1 MPCRYMRL
9 SVSTLL
15 SGLLLGT
22 TATAASAA
30 EPKQPAAGPGTPQTI
45 EAAADDPWLER
56 VLASRTWPK
65 AFLRAQVVRKGSRR
79 FLAVDGQDMKTRKR
93 FRLELAVPAGD
104 SETRPPPEGEFEIAK
119 PAAVSPDGRYRAAA
133 EAGEQIV
140 LRLTDRMKEKE
151 RIILRQA
158 YAGDWSIGSLAWS
171 SHGDAF
177 YFDNAGAVACI
188 WRYDIAS
195 GKLSK
200 IVPAHEAFSPAP
212 LVLPGVEW
220 LGFIESPR
228 EKTAYA
234 KIARALTPAQRSE
247 LARGRQTLE
256 PLAGIWLELERRG
269 QKWVIQQRCGGNFH
283 SMRVLLGKGRPQL
296 AFGPPEDETQLALD
310 AAITTG
316 EDTYA
321 LVARTA
327 AGGLRE
333 LAEIRFLDPQRHRLQ
348 VTRFVGWRGRQRY
361 IAAAH
366 RDEVEML
373 ECELIEENDE
383 ERHLD

>member
-1 MPCRYMRL
+1 MGLP
-9 SVSTLL
+9 VSMLL

-22 TATAASAA
+22 TAMAASAA

-56 VLASRTWPK
+56 VLTGRAWPK

-79 FLAVDGQDMKTRKR
+79 FLVVDGQDMKTRKR

-104 SETRPPPEGEFEIAK
+104 SESRPAPEGKFTIAK
-119 PAAVSPDGRYRAAA
+119 PAAVSPDGRYQAAA

-158 YAGDWSIGSLAWS
+158 YEGDWSIGSVAWS
-171 SHGDAF
+171 PHGDAF

-220 LGFIESPR
+220 LGFIESPW

-234 KIARALTPAQRSE
+234 KIARALTPEQKAA
-247 LARGRQTLE
+247 LARGRKTLE

-283 SMRVLLGKGRPQL
+283 SMRILLGKGRPQL
-296 AFGPPEDETQLALD
+296 AFGPPDDETHLALD
-310 AAITTG
+310 AALTTG

-333 LAEIRFLDPQRHRLQ
+333 LAELRFLDPQHHRLQ
-348 VTRFVGWRGRQRY
+348 VTRFAGRRDRDRY
-361 IAAAH
+361 IAASH
-366 RDEVEML
+366 RDEVETL
-373 ECELIEENDE
+373 ECELIEENYE
-383 ERHLD
+383 ELHMD